1 MKTSMKVKGKWN
13 GFLFIMILTF
23 MLGTACSKTSEKDG
37 TQNEASDA
45 EAVTS
50 IYESLSDE
58 ISDENMLSFIET
70 VASVDDARI
79 TGFDGESNTA
89 SLIQTHFDNLNLETE
104 TQSFP
109 IQAYKLNNHSLTI
122 TSMGDTALTMV
133 NPLSFSVGTAPEG
146 ITAQVVSVGLGA
158 DEDYTGKDVQGKIA
172 LIQRGGEFFYV
183 KTNRAFEYGAV
194 GVIFYDPNGESISA
208 TLTKL
213 SNIPAVSI
221 LKSDADKME
230 SSLANG
236 EKVEVNLIIDAMVKD
251 STSQNVIG
259 IYKSSNN
266 PDGKKVIIGA
276 HYDGVNTPAANDNA
290 SGTALILEIARII
303 AEQKV
308 ELPFDLEFIAFGAEE
323 IGLIGSDYYA
333 YEMTQDEK
341 RNTLFMLNYDMVGVG
356 DGVDI
361 ATVGDSRST
370 KLTDKAQEVFT
381 EIGYTASTS
390 VTDRSDHASF
400 AAVGIKS
407 IYIQATPDHN
417 YHTDEDTL
425 DKIKPDMLKA
435 ICDFSL
441 KLIVEGLPEMME

>member
-13 GFLFIMILTF
+13 GFLWIMILTL
-23 MLGTACSKTSEKDG
+23 MISTACSKTSEKDG

-266 PDGKKVIIGA
+266 
-276 HYDGVNTPAANDNA
+276 
-290 SGTALILEIARII
+290 E
-303 AEQKV
+303 
-308 ELPFDLEFIAFGAEE
+308 
-323 IGLIGSDYYA
+323 
-333 YEMTQDEK
+333 
-341 RNTLFMLNYDMVGVG
+341 
-356 DGVDI
+356 
-361 ATVGDSRST
+361 
-370 KLTDKAQEVFT
+370 
-381 EIGYTASTS
+381 
-390 VTDRSDHASF
+390 
-400 AAVGIKS
+400 
-407 IYIQATPDHN
+407 
-417 YHTDEDTL
+417 
-425 DKIKPDMLKA
+425 
-435 ICDFSL
+435 
-441 KLIVEGLPEMME
+441 